1 MQKSL
6 IIFVFCTYISVSFQI
21 PFAPINRVCGAYDI
35 KPLNSFKIL
44 SYLFVRNCDHFC
56 LNQNLALD
64 PANIYL
70 FKVNNK
76 KTRKR
81 CEIFSKLTIKTPERC
96 QLTLEWKST
105 LLNVSPNLFFS
116 LFFLYFLE
124 IRVGFQDVLYTKF
137 EVCIK

>member
-1 MQKSL
+1 MKVRIQKSKFPRKNVHNYLQNILKSTFKIGKVQKSL

-76 KTRKR
+76 NTRKR
-81 CEIFSKLTIKTPERC
+81 CEIYSKLTIKTP
-96 QLTLEWKST
+96 
-105 LLNVSPNLFFS
+105 
-116 LFFLYFLE
+116 
-124 IRVGFQDVLYTKF
+124 
-137 EVCIK
+137 